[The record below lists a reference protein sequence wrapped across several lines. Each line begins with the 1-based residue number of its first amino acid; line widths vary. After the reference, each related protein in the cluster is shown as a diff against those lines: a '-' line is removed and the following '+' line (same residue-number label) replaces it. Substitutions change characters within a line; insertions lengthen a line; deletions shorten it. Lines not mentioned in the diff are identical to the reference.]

1 MLTEQDVQDFINKME
16 YTTPGRLVELRKAA
30 TTNGQDFALSMSQR
44 FLWRTMA
51 KAIGDWIKT
60 N

>member
-30 TTNGQDFALSMSQR
+30 KVNGQDFALSMGQR

-51 KAIGDWIKT
+51 KAISMWIRT